1 MTKPS
6 RVRQP
11 LAVVADLTQLLV
23 AHGLYFTVGGR
34 PSGICGRLIAE
45 LLRSL
50 APPHTPW
57 GGAMSTDSPAT
68 PVC

>member
-23 AHGLYFTVGGR
+23 AHGLYFTSGGR

-45 LLRSL
+45 LRRSL
-50 APPHTPW
+50 APRTRR
-57 GGAMSTDSPAT
+57 GEGR
-68 PVC
+68 